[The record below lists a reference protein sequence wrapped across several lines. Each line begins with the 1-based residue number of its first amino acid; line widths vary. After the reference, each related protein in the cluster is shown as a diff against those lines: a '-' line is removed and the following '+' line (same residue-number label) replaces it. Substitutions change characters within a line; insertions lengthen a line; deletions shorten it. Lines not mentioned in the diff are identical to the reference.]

1 MKKRKNFISRGFLTT
16 SQVAEICGVN
26 RATVVR
32 WIQHNDL
39 IAERTIGGRY
49 RICSENLLILSNEK
63 GIFIAPDKRSWL
75 VDHKKITP
83 PLTDAGVD
91 LDDDQQVKRTHI
103 LVIDDDQQFRNLID
117 EFLSIYGYKVT
128 LADNGFQGLDYL
140 LKDYSIKLVVLD
152 LLMPGINGLETLR
165 KIKSLRKDVP
175 IIVTSGFIEYYYPE
189 GEESLKKEVDFILK
203 KPFDLDELAIKC
215 RKLLDMK
222 VRDSVRV
229 TT

>member
-1 MKKRKNFISRGFLTT
+1 MKKRKNFIDRGFLTT

-32 WIQHNDL
+32 WIQHEDL

-49 RICSENLLILSNEK
+49 RICSENLLILSKEK

-75 VDHKKITP
+75 VESKKVSP
-83 PLTDAGVD
+83 QPDAETEVD
-91 LDDDQQVKRTHI
+91 GETEVPRVHI

-128 LADNGFQGLDYL
+128 LADNGFKGLDIL
-140 LKDYSIKLVVLD
+140 LKDYSVKLVILD

-165 KIKSLRKDVP
+165 KIKSLRKNVP
-175 IIVTSGFIEYYYPE
+175 IIITSGFIEYYYPD
-189 GEESLKKEVDFILK
+189 GDESLKKEVDLILK
-203 KPFDLDELAIKC
+203 KPFDLDELARKC
-215 RKLLDMK
+215 RQLLE
-222 VRDSVRV
+222 R
-229 TT
+229 

>member
-1 MKKRKNFISRGFLTT
+1 MKKRKNFIDRGFLTT

-32 WIQHNDL
+32 WIQHNEL

-75 VDHKKITP
+75 VEHKKTTP
-83 PLTDAGVD
+83 FTEPGADM
-91 LDDDQQVKRTHI
+91 DDEKQTKKTHI

-165 KIKSLRKDVP
+165 RIKSLRKDVP
-175 IIVTSGFIEYYYPE
+175 IIITSGFIEYYYPD

-215 RKLLDMK
+215 RQLLDLK
-222 VRDSVRV
+222 IKESVRA